1 MAFCGNCGTKIE
13 ENVKFCPSCGAPSAA
28 PVQDTEPAPAASTPP
43 PQPEQP
49 RQNDFGA
56 KLQGLNNTAD
66 TTAEFDPA
74 DIQQSKAMGILAY
87 LSFLV
92 LIPLFAA
99 RNSKFARYHTNQ
111 GLVLF
116 IVEIAYSI
124 VYGILN
130 VILLAI
136 SWRLAFIASIIGLV
150 SLVFLVLAIIGI
162 MNVVNGRA
170 KALPII
176 GKFKLLK

>member
-1 MAFCGNCGTKIE
+1 MAFCGKCGTKIE
-13 ENVKFCPSCGAPSAA
+13 ENVKFCPSCGNPAAPAQSAEPDSAA
-28 PVQDTEPAPAASTPP
+28 PTSAQD
-43 PQPEQP
+43 
-49 RQNDFGA
+49 NFGT

-99 RNSKFARYHTNQ
+99 KNSRFARYHTNQ
-111 GLVLF
+111 GLILF
-116 IVEIAYSI
+116 IVEVAYSI

-130 VILLAI
+130 AILLAI
-136 SWRLAFIASIIGLV
+136 SWRLAFIASIIGIV
-150 SLVFLVLAIIGI
+150 SIVFLILAIIGI

-176 GKFKLLK
+176 GKFKILK

>member
-1 MAFCGNCGTKIE
+1 MAFCGKCGTKIE
-13 ENVKFCPSCGAPSAA
+13 ENVKFCPSCGNPAA
-28 PVQDTEPAPAASTPP
+28 PVQSAEPASAASASA
-43 PQPEQP
+43 
-49 RQNDFGA
+49 QNNFGA

-99 RNSKFARYHTNQ
+99 KNSRFARYHTNQ
-111 GLVLF
+111 GLILF
-116 IVEIAYSI
+116 IVEVAYSI

-130 VILLAI
+130 AILLAI
-136 SWRLAFIASIIGLV
+136 SWRLAFIASIIGIV
-150 SLVFLVLAIIGI
+150 SIVFLILAIIGI
-162 MNVVNGRA
+162 VNVVNGRA

-176 GKFKLLK
+176 GKFKILK